1 MITELIFKIL
11 FFVPN
16 IVVSLIPA
24 IPVGVDVVG
33 NFAGL
38 LELLAIGNQFFP
50 VGQIVSYASIWLA
63 LQVVVLFKF
72 GIDWLLSLIPMY

>member
-16 IVVSLIPA
+16 IVVGLIPT
-24 IPVGVDVVG
+24 IPIGVDIVG

-38 LELLAIGNQFFP
+38 LELLAVGNQFFP
-50 VGQIVSYASIWLA
+50 VGQIVTYASIWLA
-63 LQVVVLFKF
+63 LQVVALFKF